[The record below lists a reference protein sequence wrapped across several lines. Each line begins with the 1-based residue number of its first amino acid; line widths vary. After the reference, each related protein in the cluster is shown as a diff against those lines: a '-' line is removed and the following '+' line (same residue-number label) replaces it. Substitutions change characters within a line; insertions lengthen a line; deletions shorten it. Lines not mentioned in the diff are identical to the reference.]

1 MRSGVLATRHMPEQH
16 TGLNIATRIHDI
28 VQEFKIPE
36 EKVAGI
42 SRDNASNM
50 DVAVATLGYSDTC
63 CFGHTLQLAI
73 NSALDLPDI
82 KSCVSAGRNVC
93 SHFNF
98 SVKSTT
104 ELRKVGCGKALQQDV
119 ATHWNSTYYML
130 NSLLPNR
137 AGIYSVLHNK
147 DFTKPDRAKE
157 LEIKNEH
164 WIVME
169 KLCEVLKPFE
179 IATSQLSGELYP
191 TLGSVYPLIHGV
203 LQNHMIPK
211 EDDPKEIIEFKEK
224 VVKLIQERFM
234 IGEEH
239 QCDDAIASALHPC
252 YKKLKFLS
260 RVSRLQI
267 KSKLEEL
274 CIKYAKSIK
283 PVETEIPELP
293 VVPPKVKRESEQ
305 HSEAAMKYLLGD
317 AYEISDDEN
326 DDVESEIDRY
336 ISEPQRTEDPL
347 RWWKGNASRFPHL
360 QRLARRYLCRP
371 CTSVPSERIFSA
383 AGNTVTKGR
392 TRLDPDTVDEL
403 LFLHCYFKEKG
414 SGVKQELIN
423 LAKAELGD
431 SIPPALPTLK
441 MEM

>member
-1 MRSGVLATRHMPEQH
+1 
-16 TGLNIATRIHDI
+16 
-28 VQEFKIPE
+28 
-36 EKVAGI
+36 
-42 SRDNASNM
+42 
-50 DVAVATLGYSDTC
+50 
-63 CFGHTLQLAI
+63 
-73 NSALDLPDI
+73 
-82 KSCVSAGRNVC
+82 
-93 SHFNF
+93 
-98 SVKSTT
+98 
-104 ELRKVGCGKALQQDV
+104 
-119 ATHWNSTYYML
+119 
-130 NSLLPNR
+130 
-137 AGIYSVLHNK
+137 
-147 DFTKPDRAKE
+147 
-157 LEIKNEH
+157 
-164 WIVME
+164 
-169 KLCEVLKPFE
+169 
-179 IATSQLSGELYP
+179 
-191 TLGSVYPLIHGV
+191 
-203 LQNHMIPK
+203 MIPK

-239 QCDDAIASALHPC
+239 QCDDAIASALHPR

-274 CIKYAKSIK
+274 CIKYAPKSIK

-383 AGNTVTKGR
+383 AGNMVTKGR

-423 LAKAELGD
+423 LAKAESGD
-431 SIPPALPTLK
+431 SIPPVLPTLK